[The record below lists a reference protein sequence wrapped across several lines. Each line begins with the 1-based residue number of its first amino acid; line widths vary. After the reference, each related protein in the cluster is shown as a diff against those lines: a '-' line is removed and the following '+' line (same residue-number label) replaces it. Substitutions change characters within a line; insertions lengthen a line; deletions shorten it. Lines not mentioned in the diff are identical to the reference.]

1 MLNEQQLQLLKVY
14 EEGLGLYKQRKWS
27 EARQRFLDA
36 LRVSPEDG
44 PSRLYVERCEA
55 YMKDPP
61 GADWDGV
68 FVMKTK

>member
-1 MLNEQQLQLLKVY
+1 MLTDQQLKLLKIY
-14 EEGLGLYKQRKWS
+14 DEGLALYKERKWS
-27 EARQRFLDA
+27 AARDKFLEALQA
-36 LRVSPEDG
+36 LPEDG